1 MTIKRYSEDGEFCF
15 DPSKTDPIMVF
26 QLCWFEKCFAR
37 AKELNDVKKA
47 YELGLLTTAA
57 SMIWHYRQVEHMNEH
72 GDFNFQLTPRECEE
86 NSKMKMMEVELLGHS
101 LTFDDIN
108 QMVEEYLDK
117 HFPIKMEVV

>member
-1 MTIKRYSEDGEFCF
+1 MKIIKRYSEDGEFCF
-15 DPSKTDPIMVF
+15 DPSKTDPVMVF

-37 AKELNDVKKA
+37 AKELSNEQS
-47 YELGLLTTAA
+47 YQLGLLTSMA
-57 SMIWHYRQVEHMNEH
+57 SAMWHYRQVERMNEH
-72 GDFNFQLTPRECEE
+72 GDFNFQLTPYECEE
-86 NSKMKMMEVELLGHS
+86 NSKIKMNEIELFGHS